1 MTTSGPQSIPGP
13 KYKIAV
19 VTTSRADY
27 SHLYWPLK
35 DLAAHPDVDLKLIV
49 LAAHLSPEFGDTVAE
64 IERDGFPIASRI
76 ECLLSSDSD
85 VGMAKTLGLAVL
97 GLADTLAQMRPDLL
111 LLIADR
117 YEMLAPASVAL
128 TLRIPVAHIEGGEIS
143 EGAIDDQVRNAIT
156 KMAHLHFTSTQTA
169 RARVIAMGEEPWRV
183 HRAGAPSLD
192 HLRRS
197 TLLTRPQLEVALNL
211 PLADHITV
219 VAYHPVTLLPDTT
232 AEADAVF
239 TALEKHVQSPG
250 QILFCYPNADAG
262 SHALMTRV
270 HALCDAQ
277 PNAHLFVNLPAI
289 TYWSLLHEATLLLG
303 NSSSGIMEAA
313 SFALPVV
320 NIGLRQYG
328 RERGPNILDSPDSDA
343 APDPADI
350 LAKIDLAH
358 TPAFR
363 ARLRTLE
370 NPYGDGH
377 AAERIV
383 PRILEVL
390 ASIPR
395 ADLLRKRAQP
405 LPS

>member
-1 MTTSGPQSIPGP
+1 MKRT
-13 KYKIAV
+13 IAV

-49 LAAHLSPEFGDTVAE
+49 LAAHLSPEFGATVSE
-64 IERDGFPIASRI
+64 IERDGFVIASRI

-85 VGMAKTLGLAVL
+85 VGMAKTLGLAIL

-117 YEMLAPASVAL
+117 YEMLGPASVAL

-143 EGAIDDQVRNAIT
+143 EGAIDDAVRNALT
-156 KMAHLHFTSTQTA
+156 KMAHIHFTSTETA
-169 RARVIAMGEEPWRV
+169 RARVISMGEEAWRV

-197 TLLTRPQLEVALNL
+197 TLPTRGELEEALAL
-211 PLADHITV
+211 QLADEITV
-219 VAYHPVTLLPDTT
+219 VAYHPVTLFKETT

-239 TALEKHVQSPG
+239 AALEEVRG
-250 QILFCYPNADAG
+250 QIIFCYPNADAG
-262 SHALMTRV
+262 SHDLMARIRGFCAR
-270 HALCDAQ
+270 HE
-277 PNAHLFVNLPAI
+277 NAHLFVNLPSI
-289 TYWSLLHEATLLLG
+289 TYWALLREATCMVG

-320 NIGLRQYG
+320 NVGMRQQG
-328 RERGPNILDSPDSDA
+328 RERGINILDAEATMDSIREQLA
-343 APDPADI
+343 LSRDPAFI
-350 LAKIDLAH
+350 ESV
-358 TPAFR
+358 
-363 ARLRTLE
+363 RTAT
-370 NPYGDGH
+370 NIYGNGH

-383 PRILEVL
+383 AVLTSTPLE
-390 ASIPR
+390 S
-395 ADLLRKRAQP
+395 LLHKRAQP
-405 LPS
+405 LPTELGPAL